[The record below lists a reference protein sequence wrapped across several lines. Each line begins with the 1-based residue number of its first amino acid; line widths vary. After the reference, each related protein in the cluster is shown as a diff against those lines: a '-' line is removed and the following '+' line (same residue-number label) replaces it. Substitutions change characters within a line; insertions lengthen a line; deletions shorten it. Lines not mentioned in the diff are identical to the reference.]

1 MYECVGLMSTSC
13 NSLHS
18 TASHSARNGVTQ
30 HVVIPDALVRYAV
43 GVRTVS
49 LLDAHSHAVEHLVT
63 VSSLALSCVLCFM
76 FFYTSYILLQ
86 ISVYLGS
93 VRQTAAF
100 LLDKSRSSLN
110 LPFTSYILF
119 YSYISKHKHI
129 SNI

>member
-1 MYECVGLMSTSC
+1 MHLYAQP
-13 NSLHS
+13 H
-18 TASHSARNGVTQ
+18 TARVT
-30 HVVIPDALVRYAV
+30 VLRVLIPDTLVRYAV

-49 LLDAHSHAVEHLVT
+49 LLDAHSYAVEHLVT

-86 ISVYLGS
+86 ISVYLGRF
-93 VRQTAAF
+93 RQSAAF

-110 LPFTSYILF
+110 LPVTSYILF